1 MRENTYVGS
10 TVTIDM
16 ADDRTADSAPSGRS
30 GKRGV
35 DAVGRNP
42 PLLRVIRLYAE

>member
-1 MRENTYVGS
+1 MRENTYVGA
-10 TVTIDM
+10 TVTIVM
-16 ADDRTADSAPSGRS
+16 ADNMTADSAPSGRS
-30 GKRGV
+30 GKRRG